1 MERRLSTVEARKS
14 FSQLV
19 NATHFKGDHVIIERH
34 GTPMV
39 VLLSIDEYQRL
50 MAAREA
56 RFQVYDE
63 IRARNQGKRLEDIED
78 DVAQAVAAVRQEE
91 DIDK

>member
-14 FSQLV
+14 FSQLI

-34 GTPMV
+34 GTPMA
-39 VLLSIDEYQRL
+39 VLLSVDEYQRL
-50 MAAREA
+50 IAAREA

-63 IRARNQGKRLEDIED
+63 IRARNQGKRLEEIED
-78 DVAQAVAAVRQEE
+78 DVAQAVAAVRQEAE
-91 DIDK
+91 TDK